1 MAKKSKHMSGQ
12 AFSVAVCDAI
22 RHHVGEVKSLESKRS
37 NAFDDRDAAIEE
49 LGEMEGD
56 SDEAHELKCR
66 HSDAI
71 VLIDALSSRIKW
83 HRGQIEDLVEKADE
97 PSLDFMYEMP
107 AEPPKKDPKQ
117 GELKDVAKDARP
129 VGRPGKPK
137 PEAPDPS
144 KGDGVDEHLAAS
156 VNELDMPENL
166 KGKLI
171 AAGLTTV
178 GRVAAILDDEKKS
191 LLDEANLNQNQTAA
205 VTRAVKAFRKDH
217 RQAAREAEGAVL

>member
-1 MAKKSKHMSGQ
+1 MAKKSKHMSGT
-12 AFSVAVCDAI
+12 AFSIAVCDAI

-71 VLIDALSSRIKW
+71 VLIDALSARIKW

-107 AEPPKKDPKQ
+107 EEPPKKDPKQ
-117 GELKDVAKDARP
+117 GELKDVAKDTRP

-144 KGDGVDEHLAAS
+144 KGDGVDEHLSAS
-156 VNELDMPENL
+156 VNELDCRENV

-171 AAGLTTV
+171 EAGLTTI
-178 GRVAAILDDEKKS
+178 GRVAAILDDEKQDLRD
-191 LLDEANLNQNQTAA
+191 LLNCGENIASEIKK
-205 VTRAVKAFRKDH
+205 AVKQYRTKH
-217 RQAAREAEGAVL
+217 RRAAREAEGATA